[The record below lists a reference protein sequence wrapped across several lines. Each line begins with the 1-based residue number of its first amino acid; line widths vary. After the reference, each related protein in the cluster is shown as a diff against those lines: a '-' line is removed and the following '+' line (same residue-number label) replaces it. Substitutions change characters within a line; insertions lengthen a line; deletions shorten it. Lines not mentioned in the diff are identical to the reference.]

1 MKRWSS
7 EKLRWNRKLITLGA
21 VALLLMGAIAANF
34 FLGGEKEGAGTVC
47 GRCGGNGDGSGG
59 IRKHGRREL
68 FRYLPQRARPDPR
81 AGDQVS

>member
-34 FLGGEKEGAGTVC
+34 FLGGKKKAPAK
-47 GRCGGNGDGSGG
+47 NSSA
-59 IRKHGRREL
+59 IPKL
-68 FRYLPQRARPDPR
+68 A
-81 AGDQVS
+81 